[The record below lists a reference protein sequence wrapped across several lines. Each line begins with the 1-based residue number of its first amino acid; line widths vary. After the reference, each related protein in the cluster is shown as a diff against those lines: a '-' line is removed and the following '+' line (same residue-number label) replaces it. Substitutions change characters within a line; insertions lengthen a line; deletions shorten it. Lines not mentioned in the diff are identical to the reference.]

1 MRIATAAAVLLASAF
16 SAQASESAAEYFAK
30 DRSVNH
36 VEAEASGP
44 SKIASGQKV
53 KEAIT
58 REVTKKIGEKWVPV
72 AFNQAKRESN
82 FNHKAVGIQ
91 LGRRHGGQRAV
102 GTFQVLPSTAA
113 GLGFDR
119 RRLLDL
125 EYGVV
130 VGVAY
135 MDACIRTGVS
145 NDYQMNKC
153 FLYGTHGW
161 RGKSGKRNKHKARG

>member
-1 MRIATAAAVLLASAF
+1 MRVATAAAVLLASA
-16 SAQASESAAEYFAK
+16 SSMQASELASEYFAK
-30 DRSVNH
+30 DRSINH
-36 VEAEASGP
+36 VEEKPSNS

-58 REVTKKIGEKWVPV
+58 REVTKKIGEKWIPV

-82 FNHKAVGIQ
+82 FNHKA
-91 LGRRHGGQRAV
+91 LGVRLGKRHGGQRAV

-125 EYGVV
+125 EYGVM

-135 MDACIRTGVS
+135 MDACIKSGVI
-145 NDYQMNKC
+145 NDSQMNKC
-153 FLYGTHGW
+153 FLYGTQGW
-161 RGKSGKRNKHKARG
+161 RGKNGKRTKRKA